1 MAGERLKPGNFVATK
16 GVEMKLNYKSFMALA
31 ALVMLPALSAYA
43 QTGQYPNRPIR
54 LVIPFPP
61 GGATDIIGRAV
72 AGKVGEYLGQSV
84 LADNRPGANTA
95 IGAEIV
101 ARSQPD
107 GYSLLFATLS
117 TMAINPAT
125 YPNLT
130 YSPLKDFAP
139 VAMLSEYPYYFV
151 VRNNFPAKTIQ
162 ELVAYA
168 KANPGKVSYGS
179 SGNGSP
185 AHFGGVM
192 MEIATG
198 IKMIHIPYQGNA
210 PANADMMGDRL
221 DLNLT
226 GLASIAG
233 LVKAGK
239 MRLIAFAGYQ
249 RDPRNPDIP
258 TVIEAGFKDYWVGTW
273 FSIVTKA
280 GTPRPVILRLNQEI
294 NRALK
299 APEVAGP
306 LTAQGY
312 DLAQGTPEDLGNLIK
327 KEIPRWAAVAKAG
340 NIKFD

>member
-1 MAGERLKPGNFVATK
+1 
-16 GVEMKLNYKSFMALA
+16 MKLTYKSFMAMA
-31 ALVMLPALSAYA
+31 ALALMPTLSAYA

-54 LVIPFPP
+54 LVIPYPP

-72 AGKVGEYLGQSV
+72 AGKVSEYLGQSV

-95 IGAEIV
+95 IGAELV

-125 YPNLT
+125 YPKLT

-139 VAMLSEYPYYFV
+139 VAKLSEYPYYFV
-151 VRNNFPAKTIQ
+151 VRNNFGPRTIQ

-168 KANPGKVSYGS
+168 KANPGKISYGS

-192 MEIATG
+192 LEMAAG
-198 IKMIHIPYQGNA
+198 IKMTHIPYKGNA

-226 GLASIAG
+226 GLASIDG

-239 MRLIAFAGYQ
+239 MRLMAVAGYE
-249 RDPRNPDIP
+249 RDPRKPDVP

-327 KEIPRWAAVAKAG
+327 KEIPRWAAAAKAG
-340 NIKFD
+340 NIRFD

>member
-1 MAGERLKPGNFVATK
+1 
-16 GVEMKLNYKSFMALA
+16 MKFTYKSFMTLA
-31 ALVMLPALSAYA
+31 TLAMLPLFSANVYA
-43 QTGQYPNRPIR
+43 QQYPNRPIR
-54 LVIPFPP
+54 LVIPYPP
-61 GGATDIIGRAV
+61 GGSTDIIGRIV
-72 AGKVGEYLGQSV
+72 AAKLGEYLGQSV
-84 LADNRPGANTA
+84 LSDNRPGANTA
-95 IGAEIV
+95 IGAKIV
-101 ARSQPD
+101 ADASPD

-125 YPNLT
+125 YPKLP

-139 VAMLSEYPYYFV
+139 VAKLSEYPYYFV
-151 VRNNFPAKTIQ
+151 ARNNFGPKTIK

-192 MEIATG
+192 LDIAAG
-198 IKMIHIPYQGNA
+198 IKMTHIPYQGNA
-210 PANADMMGDRL
+210 QANNDMMGDRL
-221 DLNLT
+221 DLNMT

-239 MRLIAFAGYQ
+239 MRLMAVAGYE
-249 RDPRNPDIP
+249 RDPRMPDVP

-280 GTPRPVILRLNQEI
+280 GTPRPIIVKLNQEI
-294 NRALK
+294 NRVLR
-299 APEVAGP
+299 APDVAGP

-312 DLAQGTPEDLGNLIK
+312 DLAQGSPEDLGNLIK
-327 KEIPRWAAVAKAG
+327 KEIPRWAAAAKAG
-340 NIKFD
+340 NIRFD

>member
-1 MAGERLKPGNFVATK
+1 
-16 GVEMKLNYKSFMALA
+16 MKFTYKSFMALA
-31 ALVMLPALSAYA
+31 ALALMPALSAHA
-43 QTGQYPNRPIR
+43 QTGQYPNRPVR
-54 LVIPFPP
+54 LVIPYPP
-61 GGATDIIGRAV
+61 GGATDIIGRSV
-72 AGKVGEYLGQSV
+72 ANKLGEFLGQSV

-117 TMAINPAT
+117 TLAINPAT
-125 YPNLT
+125 YPKLP

-139 VAMLSEYPYYFV
+139 IAKLSEYPYYFV
-151 VRNNFPAKTIQ
+151 ARNNFGPKTIK

-168 KANPGKVSYGS
+168 KANPGTVSYGS

-185 AHFGGVM
+185 GHFGGVM
-192 MEIATG
+192 LEIATG
-198 IKMIHIPYQGNA
+198 VKMIHIPYQGNA
-210 PANADMMGDRL
+210 AANNDMMGDRL
-221 DLNLT
+221 DINLT

-239 MRLIAFAGYQ
+239 MRLMAVAGYE
-249 RDPRNPDIP
+249 RDPRMPDVP

-280 GTPRPVILRLNQEI
+280 GTPRPVILKLNQEI
-294 NRALK
+294 NRVLRD
-299 APEVAGP
+299 PDVAKP

-327 KEIPRWAAVAKAG
+327 KEIPRWAAAAKAG

>member
-1 MAGERLKPGNFVATK
+1 
-16 GVEMKLNYKSFMALA
+16 MKFTYMSFMALA
-31 ALVMLPALSAYA
+31 AFALLPALPAHA

-54 LVIPFPP
+54 LVIPYPP
-61 GGATDIIGRAV
+61 GGATDIIGRSV
-72 AGKVGEYLGQSV
+72 ANKLGEYLGQSV
-84 LADNRPGANTA
+84 LADNRPGANSA
-95 IGAEIV
+95 IGAKIV
-101 ARSQPD
+101 ADAQPD

-125 YPNLT
+125 YSKLP
-130 YSPLKDFAP
+130 YSPLKDFAS
-139 VAMLSEYPYYFV
+139 VAKLSEYPYYFV
-151 VRNNFPAKTIQ
+151 VRNNFPPKTIK

-179 SGNGSP
+179 SGNGSA

-192 MEIATG
+192 LEIAAG
-198 IKMIHIPYQGNA
+198 IKMNHIPYQGNA
-210 PANADMMGDRL
+210 PAINDMMGDRL

-226 GLASIAG
+226 GLTSIAG

-239 MRLIAFAGYQ
+239 MRLIAVADYE
-249 RDPRNPDIP
+249 RDPRMPDVP

-273 FSIVTKA
+273 FAIVTKA

-294 NRALK
+294 NRALR
-299 APEVAGP
+299 APEVAKP

-327 KEIPRWAAVAKAG
+327 KEIPRWAAAAKAG